1 MISKEPMYLLFNIA
15 ISDYWKVQDPCASKP
30 VLGVLC
36 KFGVKVLVSLFCH
49 EASFCILVQ
58 LAEVDISSPR

>member
-1 MISKEPMYLLFNIA
+1 MYLLFNIA
-15 ISDYWKVQDPCASKP
+15 ISDYWKVQDPCAFQP

-36 KFGVKVLVSLFCH
+36 KFGVKVLVSLFCP

-58 LAEVDISSPR
+58 LAEVDISSAR